1 MVRYN
6 PLLYNKGALEEDSMI
21 TGSYLIINIENGMAL
36 LENQRIERY
45 YEINLRYI
53 PSDAQVGDY
62 LELHDNNRMIINK
75 RKRSVRDDFLA
86 LIGEEE

>member
-1 MVRYN
+1 
-6 PLLYNKGALEEDSMI
+6 MI

-62 LELHDNNRMIINK
+62 LELHDNNRMIINR
-75 RKRSVRDDFLA
+75 RKKSIREDFLA
-86 LIGEEE
+86 LIGEDE

>member
-1 MVRYN
+1 MI
-6 PLLYNKGALEEDSMI
+6 MI
-21 TGSYLIINIENGMAL
+21 TGSFLIVNIENGMAL

-62 LELHDNNRMIINK
+62 LELHDNKRMVINR

-86 LIGEEE
+86 LIGEDE

>member
-1 MVRYN
+1 MV
-6 PLLYNKGALEEDSMI
+6 
-21 TGSYLIINIENGMAL
+21 TGSYLIIKIENGMAL

-53 PSDAQVGDY
+53 PSEAQEGDY
-62 LELHDNNRMIINK
+62 LELHDNNRMVINK

>member
-1 MVRYN
+1 MV
-6 PLLYNKGALEEDSMI
+6 
-21 TGSYLIINIENGMAL
+21 TGSYLIIKIENGMAL

-53 PSDAQVGDY
+53 PSEAQEGDY
-62 LELHDNNRMIINK
+62 LELHDNNRMVINK
-75 RKRSVRDDFLA
+75 RKRSVREDFLA